1 MSRLWKSWESLS
13 KGAKWGWAVIVIVTV
28 LFVLPVT
35 CEVGRAFIFGGPG
48 TNDSGW
54 TIESE
59 KAFLQGCTLFGT
71 ADSESTRICA
81 CLLVDMKRA
90 GRSPAD
96 AAEMSEAALHQRP
109 LASWVRP
116 IVEGCR

>member
-1 MSRLWKSWESLS
+1 M
-13 KGAKWGWAVIVIVTV
+13 VVTV
-28 LFVLPVT
+28 LVVLPVGVT
-35 CEVGRAFIFGGPG
+35 VIAQEVQMAVDGPA
-48 TNDSGW
+48 DDKASAGW
-54 TIESE
+54 TIDSE

-96 AAEMSEAALHQRP
+96 AAEMSDDVLHQRTP
-109 LASWVRP
+109 PSWVRP
-116 IVEGCR
+116 IFEGCQ